1 MKIKYHVVLIANE
14 PELIAFKKSLPCGH
28 LSQTIKLI
36 MTESLKD
43 KVAEIPMDFKIEPV
57 IEDVHTKISLPEE
70 LVQRFCKKFGCQK
83 GSLTTSIKKEIKK
96 CIQTNLNP
104 EPDEYFS
111 STKVEAIFNQVKN
124 RVTEK
129 AMSLDAC
136 SEKSKLIEKEWLHA
150 FYEMQHSLNSE
161 RNKQ

>member
-1 MKIKYHVVLIANE
+1 MKIKYHVVLTANE
-14 PELIAFKKSLPCGH
+14 PELIAFKKSLPYGH
-28 LSQTIKLI
+28 LSQTVELI

-43 KVAEIPMDFKIEPV
+43 KVAKIPMDFKIEPV

-111 STKVEAIFNQVKN
+111 STKVEAIFNQLKN
-124 RVTEK
+124 RVNEK
-129 AMSLDAC
+129 VKSLDAC
-136 SEKSKLIEKEWLHA
+136 SENSKFIEKEWLHA
-150 FYEMQHSLNSE
+150 FYEMQNNINQE
-161 RNKQ
+161 RNKK

>member
-1 MKIKYHVVLIANE
+1 MKKKYHVVLTPNE
-14 PELIAFKKSLPCGH
+14 PEIIAFKKSLPQGIF
-28 LSQTIKLI
+28 SKLVVII

-43 KVAEIPMDFKIEPV
+43 EVSEIFMNFKIEPV

-70 LVQRFCKKFGCQK
+70 LVQKFCKKFGCQK

-96 CIQTNLNP
+96 CIQTNFRP

-124 RVTEK
+124 RVNEK
-129 AMSLDAC
+129 VKSLAAC
-136 SEKSKLIEKEWLHA
+136 SEKSKLIEKEWVHA
-150 FYEMQHSLNSE
+150 FYEMQSSLNIE